1 MVESL
6 RTIDR
11 FRVVAKTNEN
21 EATLRREALQG
32 LLSACEM
39 VEVSRRILARAAE
52 PLPVALGTLDA
63 IHLST
68 ALKWQ
73 EEKGDTVIMA
83 THDGALARA
92 ARAYGMEV
100 VGV

>member
-11 FRVVAKTNEN
+11 FRVVAEISEE
-21 EATLRREALQG
+21 EAVRRRKV
-32 LLSACEM
+32 LLEMLAACDM

-52 PLPVALGTLDA
+52 PFAVALGTLDA
-63 IHLST
+63 IHLAT
-68 ALKWQ
+68 ALGWQ
-73 EEKGDTVIMA
+73 EENAEAVVMA

-100 VGV
+100 KGV